1 MPQKYLAQG
10 RSNATVEHYVSD
22 MKALIKG
29 RGSHPCILQWTAFN
43 EGDCWPVFAEDN
55 PPSVGG
61 VVQLFKQLDPH
72 RLVDTG
78 SGDPS
83 GWNTMGG
90 HTTPGQSLAF
100 NESGDVADV
109 HSYPIP
115 ADPRPSNIRTQFG
128 SAGTRYGMVGE
139 YSGLGATPPSKQ
151 YLPGR
156 CQHQN
161 WCNCTSPGGNV
172 PCHDCAANMT
182 SLLAEAYV
190 ALAQV
195 LQLRAASGDVAALVM
210 TQVTDIELEC
220 DGFLNYDR
228 TMKFTEAELKK
239 VHDAHRAIV
248 AKPLTGARPRSP
260 VAV

>member
-1 MPQKYLAQG
+1 MPARPQ
-10 RSNATVEHYVSD
+10 T
-22 MKALIKG
+22 
-29 RGSHPCILQWTAFN
+29 
-43 EGDCWPVFAEDN
+43 EDN

-61 VVQLFKQLDPH
+61 VVKLFKQLDPH

-90 HTTPGQSLAF
+90 ATTPAQSLAF

-115 ADPRPSNIRTQFG
+115 AGDLRPSNVRTQFG
-128 SAGTRYGMVGE
+128 PAGTRYGMVGE
-139 YSGLGATPPSKQ
+139 YSGLGATPASKQ

-161 WCNCTSPGGNV
+161 WCNCTSNV

-182 SLLAEAYV
+182 SRLAEAYV

-195 LQLRAASGDVAALVM
+195 LQIRAASGDVAASVM

-228 TMKFTEAELKK
+228 TLKFTEAELKK
-239 VHDAHRAIV
+239 IHDAHRAIV
-248 AKPLTGARPRSP
+248 AKPLQ
-260 VAV
+260 